1 MNLTPQEL
9 LAGSLELASLPEVFT
24 RVNDMLD
31 DPHSSAS
38 DIGKVISDDPALTTR
53 LLKIVNSAFYSFP
66 SQIGTVSRA
75 ITIIG
80 TRELRDLILATSVV
94 KLFNHIPEDLITM
107 DSFWRHSI
115 SVGLIAQSMASQRHD
130 ENIEPVFVAGL
141 IHDIGRLVICSKVP
155 EIEREALARA
165 KFNGMDLTQSERTV
179 LGFDHT
185 QVGAELARLWLLPNN
200 LYEAMAFHHTP
211 QYAES
216 HVVETAIVHL
226 ANDIANAVDL
236 GNGVQVHADMPTD
249 SPLWR
254 TTGLPPDTIETVLAE
269 AEKRFQET
277 LQLILYEDAA

>member
-31 DPHSSAS
+31 DPRSSAS
-38 DIGKVISDDPALTTR
+38 DIGKVISDDPAMTTR

-94 KLFNHIPEDLITM
+94 KLFNHIPEDLISM

-115 SVGLIAQSMASQRHD
+115 SVGLIAQCMASQRHD
-130 ENIEPVFVAGL
+130 ENIEPMFVAGL

-165 KFNGMDLTQSERTV
+165 KFNGMDLTQSERTI

-216 HVVETAIVHL
+216 HVIETAIVHL

-236 GNGVQVHADMPTD
+236 GNGGQVHAEMPVN
-249 SPLWR
+249 SPLWK
-254 TTGLPPDTIETVLAE
+254 TTGLPPDTIETVLPE

-277 LQLILYEDAA
+277 LQLILYDNAA

>member
-1 MNLTPQEL
+1 MNLTPREL

-80 TRELRDLILATSVV
+80 TRELRDLILATSVI
-94 KLFNHIPEDLITM
+94 KLFNNIPEDLISM

-115 SVGLIAQSMASQRHD
+115 SVGLIAQCMASQRHD
-130 ENIEPVFVAGL
+130 ENIESVFVAGL

-165 KFNGMDLTQSERTV
+165 KFNGMDLTQCEKTI

-185 QVGAELARLWLLPNN
+185 EVGAELARLWLLPNN

-211 QYAES
+211 QYAET
-216 HVVETAIVHL
+216 HVVETTIVHL
-226 ANDIANAVDL
+226 ANDIANAVDFS
-236 GNGVQVHADMPTD
+236 NGVEVHADMPVS
-249 SPLWR
+249 SPLWK
-254 TTGLPPDTIETVLAE
+254 TTGLPADTIEIVLAE
-269 AEKRFQET
+269 AEKRYQET
-277 LQLILYEDAA
+277 LQLILYDNAA

>member
-31 DPHSSAS
+31 DPRSSAS
-38 DIGKVISDDPALTTR
+38 DIGKVISDDPALTIR

-66 SQIGTVSRA
+66 SQIATVSRA

-80 TRELRDLILATSVV
+80 TRELRDLILATSVI
-94 KLFNHIPEDLITM
+94 KLFNNIPEDLISM

-115 SVGLIAQSMASQRHD
+115 SVGLIAQCMASQRHD

-141 IHDIGRLVICSKVP
+141 IHDVGRLVICSKVP

-165 KFNGMDLTQSERTV
+165 KFNGMDLTQGERTI
-179 LGFDHT
+179 LGFDHA
-185 QVGAELARLWLLPNN
+185 QVGAALARLWLLPDN

-211 QYAES
+211 QDAES
-216 HVVETAIVHL
+216 HVVETAIIHL
-226 ANDIANAVDL
+226 ANEIANAVDL
-236 GNGVQVHADMPTD
+236 GNGGQVHAEMPVS
-249 SPLWR
+249 SPLWK
-254 TTGLPPDTIETVLAE
+254 TTGLPANTIETVLAE